1 MAKSSAKLKVA
12 KAPAKSKSSHN
23 FAPFF
28 KLIKEH
34 GIEYVAFRF
43 TDLRGK
49 LQHTAQHISTV
60 DEDLLE
66 DGIMFD
72 GSSIAGWK
80 AINESDMILRPDLAT
95 AVLDPFAAA
104 PTLDVFC
111 DVYEPSTGQP
121 YSRDPRSI
129 ARAAEQYLKATGIA
143 DTGFF
148 GPEAEFFIFDD
159 VRIDVSMNRV
169 SYEIDSMEG
178 PYNSNRAYDGGNMGH
193 RPGIKGGYFPVQP
206 IDSSND
212 MRAEMVSVLAA
223 MGVAVEKHHHEVAP
237 AQVELGIK
245 YSTLVN
251 SADNLQLYKYV
262 VHNVA
267 HSYGKT
273 ATFLPKPIFGD
284 NGSGM
289 HVHQSLWKA
298 GKPMFAGSGY
308 ADLSDTCLYYIG
320 GIIKHA
326 KALNAITNP
335 TTNSYK
341 RLVPG
346 YEAPVLLAYSARNR
360 SASCRI
366 PFSAS
371 PKGKRVEVRF
381 PDPAANSY
389 LAFAA
394 MLMAGLDGIQKKI
407 HPGDAMDKNLYD
419 LPPDEL
425 AEIPTVCG
433 SLREALDA
441 LRDDHD
447 FLLKGGVF
455 TKDFI
460 ESYLE
465 LRYAENLA
473 YETMP
478 HPIEYAMYYS
488 V

>member
-1 MAKSSAKLKVA
+1 MADKK
-12 KAPAKSKSSHN
+12 KATASDIH
-23 FAPFF
+23 
-28 KLIKEH
+28 KLIKEKDVK
-34 GIEYVAFRF
+34 YVDIRF
-43 TDLRGK
+43 TDPRGK
-49 LQHTAQHISTV
+49 WQHVTFDLMMV
-60 DEDLLE
+60 DDDFLNE
-66 DGIMFD
+66 GTMFD

-80 AINESDMILRPDLAT
+80 AINESDMLLKPDLDT
-95 AVLDPFAAA
+95 AVIDPFFAQT
-104 PTLDVFC
+104 TLILIC
-111 DVYEPSTGQP
+111 DVMEPLTGQP
-121 YSRDPRSI
+121 YDRCPRSI
-129 ARAAEQYLKATGIA
+129 AKAAETYVNSSGVG
-143 DTGFF
+143 DTTYF

-159 VRIDVSMNRV
+159 VRFGVEMNKGFYFLDSKEG
-169 SYEIDSMEG
+169 SYNTGTEYE
-178 PYNSNRAYDGGNMGH
+178 GGNLGH
-193 RPGIKGGYFPVQP
+193 RPKTKGGYFPVPPVDHEQ
-206 IDSSND
+206 D
-212 MRAEMVSVLAA
+212 MRGEMLAIMLD
-223 MGVAVEKHHHEVAP
+223 MGIQPEKHHHEVAT
-237 AQVELGIK
+237 AQHELGFK
-245 YSTLVN
+245 FNTLTKCG
-251 SADNLQLYKYV
+251 DYMQIYKYV
-262 VHNVA
+262 IHQVA
-267 HSYGKT
+267 NSYGKS
-273 ATFLPKPIFGD
+273 ATFMPKPIKGD

-289 HVHQSLWKA
+289 HVHQSIWKA
-298 GKPMFAGSGY
+298 GKPLFAGSGY

-326 KALNAITNP
+326 KAINAFTNP

-366 PFSAS
+366 PFAAS

-381 PDPAANSY
+381 PDPAANTY

-433 SLREALDA
+433 SLREALDS

-460 ESYLE
+460 EAYLE
-465 LRYAENLA
+465 LRYAEVKA

-478 HPIEYAMYYS
+478 HPIEFAMYYS